1 MAVVILEAAV
11 EVTAA
16 VQAMTITGEDTEG
29 AVILEVT
36 QEAIAREVPEVMIL
50 VRVVVEA
57 ALEACLYI
65 QDHDQDQ
72 SQKVHTLPV
81 VNLTPVRYHVHA
93 HVPFPGLDRGHILT
107 RNRFLEAGAVV

>member
-1 MAVVILEAAV
+1 
-11 EVTAA
+11 
-16 VQAMTITGEDTEG
+16 MTITGEDTEG

-36 QEAIAREVPEVMIL
+36 QEATAREVLEVMIR
-50 VRVVVEA
+50 VVVVEA
-57 ALEACLYI
+57 ALEARLYI

-72 SQKVHTLPV
+72 PQKVHTLPV

>member
-1 MAVVILEAAV
+1 
-11 EVTAA
+11 
-16 VQAMTITGEDTEG
+16 MTITGEDTEG

-36 QEAIAREVPEVMIL
+36 QEATAREVLEVMIR
-50 VRVVVEA
+50 VVVVEA
-57 ALEACLYI
+57 ALEARLYI

-72 SQKVHTLPV
+72 PQKVHTLPV

-107 RNRFLEAGAVV
+107 RNRFLEAGVVV

>member
-1 MAVVILEAAV
+1 
-11 EVTAA
+11 
-16 VQAMTITGEDTEG
+16 MTITGEDTEG

-36 QEAIAREVPEVMIL
+36 QEATAREVLEVMIL
-50 VRVVVEA
+50 VVVVEA
-57 ALEACLYI
+57 ALEARLYI
-65 QDHDQDQ
+65 QDLDQDQ

>member
-1 MAVVILEAAV
+1 
-11 EVTAA
+11 
-16 VQAMTITGEDTEG
+16 MTITGEDTEG

-36 QEAIAREVPEVMIL
+36 QEATAREVLEVMIL
-50 VRVVVEA
+50 VVVVEA
-57 ALEACLYI
+57 ALEARLYI

-72 SQKVHTLPV
+72 SQKVHTLPL

>member
-1 MAVVILEAAV
+1 M
-11 EVTAA
+11 
-16 VQAMTITGEDTEG
+16 TGEDTEG

-36 QEAIAREVPEVMIL
+36 QEATAREVLEVMIL
-50 VRVVVEA
+50 VVVVEA
-57 ALEACLYI
+57 ALEDRLYI